1 MTHDSLGNLSLIK
14 NMGNEL
20 DEFINMYYEPCIA
33 ALFGTSVGSFP
44 DVEAKYF
51 MANGQLTHEA
61 FSKFSCLADNMYRNR
76 NDLLGWM
83 YHLLQ
88 VYR

>member
-33 ALFGTSVGSFP
+33 ALFDTSVGSFP

-51 MANGQLTHEA
+51 MTYG
-61 FSKFSCLADNMYRNR
+61 
-76 NDLLGWM
+76 
-83 YHLLQ
+83 
-88 VYR
+88 